1 MSSVSSHGSSNDQV
15 PQHPRFTFLRKTDIL
30 DSLDAS
36 SDRGYEADRWSVAA
50 TIDDDTNSVISGTG
64 GGTRSITGGPDKEHD
79 DHEERRA
86 DRRAEERPREI
97 VEEDDEDKREND
109 IVNSETLED
118 EEDHGFDDSRSAVA
132 DFGDDEISAPPQ
144 PQPSFVVTK
153 SYQELLEEN
162 ELLASQLRDLE
173 LAHKQQSQL
182 VENLKVLADGNEDLA
197 HKALQT
203 KDTAE
208 QHFKERAEQ
217 AEDKE
222 DILAKIESATAAG
235 VVGAAANSSSSSSSG
250 NVISNSTLADKIK
263 RLTAGVSSLVSS
275 VAAYPLNNSNPEH
288 LKILLTAHLDPAD
301 PALVSPATASP
312 ALVALVIEKQFN
324 DHLVSSYL
332 NPLPFGTSDHEGLN
346 SAYAA
351 QLSRFRST
359 LGQDAAAWFRKQTL
373 RSLPLHPD
381 TRAYLQTT
389 AANLGTALSTLIAA
403 TYVVSADRV
412 AEHRRQIGA
421 ILEQAEELSLEI
433 HAGERDVCAQEVERG
448 TTVDE
453 EIMSVVNLRTQ
464 AQAKPGEEQLVRFVV
479 SPVFVDE
486 EGYVLAS
493 AKVVVG

>member
-64 GGTRSITGGPDKEHD
+64 GGTRSTTGGPDKEHD

-86 DRRAEERPREI
+86 DRRAEERPQEI

-217 AEDKE
+217 AEQDKE

-235 VVGAAANSSSSSSSG
+235 VVSAAANSSSNSSSG
-250 NVISNSTLADKIK
+250 NVMSSSTLADKIK

-275 VAAYPLNNSNPEH
+275 VAAYPLNSNPEH
-288 LKILLTAHLDPAD
+288 LKTLLTAHLDSAD
-301 PALVSPATASP
+301 PALVSAATASP
-312 ALVALVIEKQFN
+312 TLVTLVVEKQFN

-389 AANLGTALSTLIAA
+389 AANLGTALSTLLAA
-403 TYVVSADRV
+403 TYVIPADRA

-448 TTVDE
+448 TIVDD
-453 EIMSVVNLRTQ
+453 EIMSVVNLRT
-464 AQAKPGEEQLVRFVV
+464 QAKPGEEQLVRFVV